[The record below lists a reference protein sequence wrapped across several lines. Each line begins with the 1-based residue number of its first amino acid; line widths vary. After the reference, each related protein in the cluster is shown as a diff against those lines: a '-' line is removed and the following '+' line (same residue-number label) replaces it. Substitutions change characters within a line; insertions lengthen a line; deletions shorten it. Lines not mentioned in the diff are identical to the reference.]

1 MQAIDALR
9 TTIDLAKANLE
20 GKFLVVENPGDDYKQ
35 AIELTEQISQGA
47 LPIARFEC
55 MVTVE
60 KVGDRSKLGLG
71 DFTICCLDVAGLKN
85 GLIGLSMEKLTVYVR
100 LWERFQHGHEMLSG
114 YQGETKCLAFRN
126 FLADLDRFQPERQP
140 TRTAVDVAS

>member
-9 TTIDLAKANLE
+9 T
-20 GKFLVVENPGDDYKQ
+20 V
-35 AIELTEQISQGA
+35 IELATEAVNKNPQYPRGEEALHLVDQVSQAA

-60 KVGDRSKLGLG
+60 KVGDRSKVGLG
-71 DFTICCLDVAGLKN
+71 DFTICALDVAGLKN
-85 GLIGLSMEKLTVYVR
+85 GLVGMSMEKMTVYIR
-100 LWERFQHGHEMLSG
+100 LWERFQETNEMLSG

-126 FLADLDRFQPERQP
+126 FLADLDRFQDERQP
-140 TRTAVDVAS
+140 NQAIPNVAS